1 MKKFISLLL
10 AAAMSL
16 SLFTAVGAD
25 DEIKVT
31 LDGRKIEFDVE
42 PIIENDRVLV
52 PMRTIFEALGAEVT
66 WYDQTW
72 WGAQMASAD
81 ITKDKISTRVDIEI
95 GADEM
100 DKQIAEVCKDAIKV
114 LSEEKIP
121 LDAPAKIVND
131 RTLVPLRA
139 VSEAFGSKVE
149 WDGNTRTVTITSAAE
164 PTAAPK
170 MTAAPEITPT
180 VKPHITGGSSS
191 GSKGSKATAE
201 PTVTKQ
207 PAKAPSFA
215 QKLTAHM
222 PMDKNYMISPLS
234 LKMALA
240 MTANGADGA
249 AKQEILDALGVSDI
263 EECNELAQG
272 FITHLNS
279 MKDKNKEIEA
289 QNEKI
294 EKENPDEAQWR
305 TNQRRYPEV
314 EIANSIWYN
323 TEYYEKEFGV
333 KAPDAAFSP
342 DFETIIQEK
351 FDGVSRNVNYENAV
365 DTVNGWV
372 NEKTRGKI
380 SGIIDEPNF
389 LAALVNAIYMKAQW
403 TDQFP
408 KNATEKD
415 TFTDRNGEK
424 HEIDFMNNTY
434 HMGYYSDSGITMACL
449 PYYGGMSMIVT
460 LGDNTKF
467 EEKRGSM
474 TEQLVHVSLPKFK
487 IENAIELIDTLKDMG
502 IKTAFDMNTN
512 CFDKML
518 VNEPDGINTFI
529 EKAIQK
535 TYINTDEDGTEAAA
549 VTGMFDAGGSAPGT
563 PEPIIEFKA
572 NHPFSFYICDDT
584 TGEILFMGE
593 YAFVE

>member
-1 MKKFISLLL
+1 MKKIISLLL
-10 AAAMSL
+10 AAAMLL
-16 SLFTAVGAD
+16 SVFTAAVAD
-25 DEIKVT
+25 DEITVT

-52 PMRTIFEALGAEVT
+52 PMRAVFEALGAEVT

-164 PTAAPK
+164 PQTTQAPAQ
-170 MTAAPEITPT
+170 TE
-180 VKPHITGGSSS
+180 
-191 GSKGSKATAE
+191 
-201 PTVTKQ
+201 Q
-207 PAKAPSFA
+207 SFA

-380 SGIIDEPNF
+380 SGIIDEPDF

-403 TDQFP
+403 ADQFP

-415 TFTDRNGEK
+415 TFTDRNGKK

-434 HMGYYSDSGITMACL
+434 RMGYYSDDDITMACL

-460 LGDNTKF
+460 FGDNTKF

-474 TEQLVHVSLPKFK
+474 TEKLVHVSLPKFK
-487 IENAIELIDTLKDMG
+487 IENTIELIDTLKDMG
-502 IKTAFDMNTN
+502 IKTAFDINTN

-529 EKAIQK
+529 NAAIQK

-549 VTGMFDAGGSAPGT
+549 VTGMFGAGGSAPGT